1 MLSDYDF
8 DAIHTY
14 LKDFKSYLRQL
25 EQFEKKNGPV
35 KDAVRNP
42 FWMFECSPTK
52 EKKSDSN
59 KKRKFQAIL
68 KEYKEKEAQ
77 TKSTPETPKTEQEPA
92 KLVQN
97 IGQKKEESPYF
108 VQSVEPYSPPK
119 KEKEEADVVRDI
131 APFSQPK
138 KEEESPYIVHKTNT
152 LDSYFVKKYD
162 ESKDF
167 SFSAEPVYRITITPK
182 AHSIPTPEPTSLNDN
197 NSLFD
202 SLNDEEDRD
211 MSVEDK
217 DLDETRESEG
227 NANLLKELEQMTRDY
242 INKQYASS
250 SGDENSQL
258 SLEKYSD
265 ADTSLPERPKDRYDE
280 AYYAAREQKRGQ
292 RAKQIKY

>member
-1 MLSDYDF
+1 MLITSKVLTPPL
-8 DAIHTY
+8 ASGT
-14 LKDFKSYLRQL
+14 
-25 EQFEKKNGPV
+25 V

-68 KEYKEKEAQ
+68 KEYKEKEKEAQ
-77 TKSTPETPKTEQEPA
+77 TKSTPETPKTEQEPV
-92 KLVQN
+92 VQH
-97 IGQKKEESPYF
+97 IGQKKEEPPYF

-119 KEKEEADVVRDI
+119 KEDT
-131 APFSQPK
+131 QPK

-182 AHSIPTPEPTSLNDN
+182 APSIPTPEPTSLNDN
-197 NSLFD
+197 NSLLD

-211 MSVEDK
+211 ISVD
-217 DLDETRESEG
+217 DVLDTTRESEG

-242 INKQYASS
+242 INKQQYGYS
-250 SGDENSQL
+250 SGDESSQL